1 MFGAPERQCRGEVF
15 GDKLEMELGVCVSR
29 YDSCSTSPG
38 GDPPDFQAFS
48 WYHSL
53 VLVSQPCPDRAG
65 VEPEMSQARSG
76 RQKDGSPAAYDT
88 GVGETTS
95 QRSGLLGRVLCVTCS
110 GSHRTLP
117 CLWAQ
122 AVDTG
127 SIFRHLIMLLCR
139 RDAHV
144 CLSAPLP
151 F

>member
-1 MFGAPERQCRGEVF
+1 MFNQPWRGP
-15 GDKLEMELGVCVSR
+15 SR
-29 YDSCSTSPG
+29 LPG
-38 GDPPDFQAFS
+38 
-48 WYHSL
+48 L
-53 VLVSQPCPDRAG
+53 VLISQPCPDRAD
-65 VEPEMSQARSG
+65 VEPEMSQAISG
-76 RQKDGSPAAYDT
+76 RQKDGSPTAYDT

-110 GSHRTLP
+110 SSHRTLP

-122 AVDTG
+122 TVDTG
-127 SIFRHLIMLLCR
+127 SIFRHLMMLLCR